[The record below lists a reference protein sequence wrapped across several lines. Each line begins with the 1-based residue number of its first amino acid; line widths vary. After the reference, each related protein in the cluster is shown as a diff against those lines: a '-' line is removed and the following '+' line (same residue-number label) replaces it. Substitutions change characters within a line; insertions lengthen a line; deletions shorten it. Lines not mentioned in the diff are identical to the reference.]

1 MSMSVLYGKVSD
13 FRGNIVFEIVKI
25 EGKEKN
31 EWRCFFWYSVLPP
44 GLIILVINC
53 LNKVSRQDYV
63 VYAES
68 RAEQRG
74 YFSGRESGYAA
85 AYARHQKCLL
95 RMRLGVFDE
104 LVNVR
109 GYFVH
114 TSVHGGYGIALA
126 LHTDALSH
134 DGAEIADCR
143 TSGSA
148 AVHPGQIAAED
159 EDFFGLECGDVVGC
173 VSSCRILSR
182 SVCGVIGS

>member
-1 MSMSVLYGKVSD
+1 M
-13 FRGNIVFEIVKI
+13 FRFEGGIIAGLVFVICDGLNEIAWQ
-25 EGKEKN
+25 N
-31 EWRCFFWYSVLPP
+31 
-44 GLIILVINC
+44 
-53 LNKVSRQDYV
+53 DV

-95 RMRLGVFDE
+95 RMSLGVFDE

-159 EDFFGLECGDVVGC
+159 EDFVRLECGDVVGC
-173 VSSCRILSR
+173 VSTCGILTR
-182 SVCGVIGS
+182 STGGVIRN

>member
-1 MSMSVLYGKVSD
+1 MFVICDGL
-13 FRGNIVFEIVKI
+13 NEIAWQ
-25 EGKEKN
+25 N
-31 EWRCFFWYSVLPP
+31 
-44 GLIILVINC
+44 
-53 LNKVSRQDYV
+53 DV

-95 RMRLGVFDE
+95 RMSLGVFDE

-159 EDFFGLECGDVVGC
+159 EDFVRLECCDVVGC
-173 VSSCRILSR
+173 VSTCGILTR
-182 SVCGVIGS
+182 STGGVIRN

>member
-1 MSMSVLYGKVSD
+1 MFVICDGL
-13 FRGNIVFEIVKI
+13 NEIAWQ
-25 EGKEKN
+25 N
-31 EWRCFFWYSVLPP
+31 
-44 GLIILVINC
+44 
-53 LNKVSRQDYV
+53 DV

-95 RMRLGVFDE
+95 RMSLGVFDE

-159 EDFFGLECGDVVGC
+159 EDFVRLECRDMLGC
-173 VSSCRILSR
+173 VSTCGILTR
-182 SVCGVIGS
+182 STGGVIRN